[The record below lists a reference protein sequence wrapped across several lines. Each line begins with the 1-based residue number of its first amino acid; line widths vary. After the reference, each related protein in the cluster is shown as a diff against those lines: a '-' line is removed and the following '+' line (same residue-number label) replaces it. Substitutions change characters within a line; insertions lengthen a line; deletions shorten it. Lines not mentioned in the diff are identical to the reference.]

1 MKKIQIEGINYLSSA
16 FNGEEEIGFEAKSA
30 FHHRLSLFLREWY
43 SPSLLLTLHTSGS
56 TGKPKEI
63 IVRKDQML
71 QSAAITCD
79 YLGL

>member
-1 MKKIQIEGINYLSSA
+1 MESITIEGIRYPR
-16 FNGEEEIGFEAKSA
+16 EELVSETPPRFATRSP
-30 FHHRLSLFLREWY
+30 FHHKLSLFLREWY

-79 YLGL
+79 YL